1 MQASGQLLPVSGR
14 DEESVHEMRPSTEQ
28 HSGFIA
34 TFLDG

>member
-1 MQASGQLLPVSGR
+1 MQAIDQLLPVAGR
-14 DEESVHEMRPSTEQ
+14 DEEIVHEMRTSTEQ